1 MLKPGLYFFCR
12 YLTYL
17 PYSILVLLMKNR
29 KLCKWRNILP
39 KGHLFSEKCCAT
51 LLVVTARRAFPVN
64 WKSSHSVSRQSSLDY
79 HGSCKASGAM
89 CWNLFTT
96 KQKSNPNV
104 HLESY
109 WDSVI
114 SSLKQNTFLYGI
126 AAINSYSFQTH
137 NYLTLAR
144 TTNQLIFCITK
155 YIGRKFYS
163 GRFLSTLSPCS
174 LCPLLKGSRIG
185 KS

>member
-1 MLKPGLYFFCR
+1 
-12 YLTYL
+12 
-17 PYSILVLLMKNR
+17 MKNR

-39 KGHLFSEKCCAT
+39 KGHSFSEKFCAT
-51 LLVVTARRAFPVN
+51 LLVVAAMRALPVN
-64 WKSSHSVSRQSSLDY
+64 WKSCHSVSRQSSLDY
-79 HGSCKASGAM
+79 HGSCKVKIAM
-89 CWNLFTT
+89 CWNLFTR

-109 WDSVI
+109 WNSVI
-114 SSLKQNTFLYGI
+114 SSLNKILFLYGI

-174 LCPLLKGSRIG
+174 LYPLLKGRRIG